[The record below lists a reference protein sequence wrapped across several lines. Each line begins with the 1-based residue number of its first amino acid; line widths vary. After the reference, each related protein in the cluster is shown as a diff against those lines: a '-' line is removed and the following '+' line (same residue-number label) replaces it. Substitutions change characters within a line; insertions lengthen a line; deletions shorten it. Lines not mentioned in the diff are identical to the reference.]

1 MEASVRFLDD
11 KTVLVQTQS
20 ESRDG
25 SAAGEVRR
33 ELRAGDSVWGYSYE
47 RWREMGEGSH
57 EIGPKGVSGDCE
69 HQHDVTAV
77 TVPVSR
83 AATAKSSV

>member
-25 SAAGEVRR
+25 SAAGEIRR
-33 ELRAGDSVWGYSYE
+33 ELGAGDSVWGYSYE

-69 HQHDVTAV
+69 HQPDVA
-77 TVPVSR
+77 P
-83 AATAKSSV
+83 

>member
-1 MEASVRFLDD
+1 MEASLRFLDD

-20 ESRDG
+20 ESKNG
-25 SAAGEVRR
+25 STAGEVSR

-57 EIGPKGVSGDCE
+57 EIGHKGVAGDCE
-69 HQHDVTAV
+69 HQPDVA
-77 TVPVSR
+77 P
-83 AATAKSSV
+83 

>member
-11 KTVLVQTQS
+11 KMVLVQTQS

-33 ELRAGDSVWGYSYE
+33 ELRAGDSVWGLSYE
-47 RWREMGEGSH
+47 RWRDMGEGSH
-57 EIGPKGVSGDCE
+57 EIGPKGVGGDCE
-69 HQHDVTAV
+69 HQPDVA
-77 TVPVSR
+77 P
-83 AATAKSSV
+83 